1 MNAFPISPH
10 PIVAFTGCFGS
21 GKTEVAVA
29 YALAAHGQ
37 GRATAIVDLDI
48 VTPYFRVGDLRSRL
62 AEEGLE
68 VIAPAG
74 ALASFELPAL
84 PREVTGALRR
94 VNAHVVLDVGGD
106 PAGARLLGVY
116 AAEIAARS
124 YDMWLVVNPFR
135 PASELPQSIA
145 EQARAIEGASQLRF
159 TGVVSNPHLGPLTQ
173 PADIE
178 AGLDQVRRGADGL
191 GLPVVFLAVEAAM
204 VDRVSQI
211 DLPVL
216 PLRRLLRVPWER
228 E

>member
-1 MNAFPISPH
+1 MNAFPISEH

-74 ALASFELPAL
+74 ALASFELPAV
-84 PREVTGALRR
+84 PREAAGALRR
-94 VNAHVVLDVGGD
+94 ENAHVVLDVGGD

-135 PASELPQSIA
+135 PGAELPQNIA
-145 EQARAIEGASQLRF
+145 EQAHEIEAASQLRF
-159 TGVVSNPHLGPLTQ
+159 TGLVANPHLGPLTQ

-191 GLPVVFLAVEAAM
+191 GLPVAFLAVEAAM
-204 VDRVSQI
+204 VDRVPRLGPPI
-211 DLPVL
+211 LT
-216 PLRRLLRVPWER
+216 LRPMLRCPWGPQ
-228 E
+228 